1 MASIIDFQDIC
12 KNFKVPLRA
21 KGKFSTLK
29 NFFFRKHKTIEAL
42 KHVSFQVEEGDIVG
56 YIGPNG
62 AGKSTTI
69 KIMSGILNPTT
80 GSCTIDGFVPW
91 QDRKKFVRSI
101 GVVFGQRSQLWWD
114 VPVMDSF
121 ELLRDIYKIPQQE
134 FENTLN
140 LLNEALGLEELL
152 NRPLRQLSLGQKMKC
167 ELAGSLLHRPK
178 ILFLD
183 EPTIGLDAVTKLA
196 VRDFIKFI
204 NKQWHTTIILT
215 THDMSDIEALT
226 NQIILIGKG
235 QILYKG
241 SFDEIKNKYS
251 STKIISIEF
260 AQEYDEI
267 SLDGYQTISHER
279 KFATIKN
286 LPDKEFHIK
295 DFVNQISK
303 KYEVI
308 DFQVDMISVDEIL
321 AQLYKEYGLVER

>member
-29 NFFFRKHKTIEAL
+29 NFFFRKHKTIKAL

-267 SLDGYQTISHER
+267 SLDGYQTILHER